1 MQKKIEKNFLVCEIM
16 ASKMAAVNCLHYRGN
31 NCHGQ
36 SMR

>member
-16 ASKMAAVNCLHYRGN
+16 ASENAAVNGVYYKEN